1 MAEGYDW
8 YLEQKRKAIENTKH
22 AVEEVNKED
31 SKTVF
36 PQYILSWKMACSE
49 LETEEAKCVTID
61 GKFYFTEKLVNKL
74 MLLSSLMS
82 TRMINEDSYNKG
94 WQDCWENTLK
104 KLGIDPDDYQ
114 DV

>member
-1 MAEGYDW
+1 MSTGYDW
-8 YLEQKRKAIENTKH
+8 YLEEQRKAVENTKRV
-22 AVEEVNKED
+22 VEEVNKEAN
-31 SKTVF
+31 KTVF
-36 PQYILSWKMACSE
+36 PQYILSWKMAYSG

-104 KLGIDPDDYQ
+104 KLDVYPDDY
-114 DV
+114 